1 MKNSGASLILAV
13 VIAGICVCIIP
24 LVTLTVRNDNVVQ
37 ENVKQ
42 IVSEFVTDVKNTGK
56 ITTTRYE
63 EFENKLNATGNSYDI
78 DMELKILDENPA
90 KKTIQANYTKIGEN
104 VYYSKY
110 KTQMLEELYGAK
122 KQITLKEGD
131 MFYVSVSN
139 QNSTIG
145 QTSTGSLFGFSNEGE
160 KIIKADDSAM
170 IRVNGTSK

>member
-1 MKNSGASLILAV
+1 
-13 VIAGICVCIIP
+13 
-24 LVTLTVRNDNVVQ
+24 
-37 ENVKQ
+37 
-42 IVSEFVTDVKNTGK
+42 
-56 ITTTRYE
+56 
-63 EFENKLNATGNSYDI
+63 
-78 DMELKILDENPA
+78 
-90 KKTIQANYTKIGEN
+90 
-104 VYYSKY
+104 
-110 KTQMLEELYGAK
+110 MLEELYGAK